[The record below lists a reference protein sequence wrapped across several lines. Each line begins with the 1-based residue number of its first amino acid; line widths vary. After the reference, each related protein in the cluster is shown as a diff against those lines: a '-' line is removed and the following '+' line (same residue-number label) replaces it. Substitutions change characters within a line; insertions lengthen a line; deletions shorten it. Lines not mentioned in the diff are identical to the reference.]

1 MKKYLSKFILMM
13 TTFLVFMS
21 PSLSVIHAEDPA
33 NEFVIVHTND
43 MHGQMDAEVQ
53 ELAYLKAYADSVNA
67 LAIFDAGDASQG
79 LPLNNVSKGAR
90 LGEIMTTI
98 GFDAMAIGNHEFDYD
113 QKTVLGDSDGFFRS
127 SLGIPKLGTNVYFN
141 ASSEFGKAGDSVF
154 ETSKLLTKKLGEDN
168 ISLSVFGLSTPET
181 YVKADPR
188 HSEGIDFQDPLP
200 ALLKELEKEGHNNSD
215 YFVVLTHLGT
225 DKTTK
230 LEWRGDYI
238 AEELSKNEK
247 HADKKF
253 IVIDGHS
260 HSHYKDGQKFGNN
273 VLYGQTGSSLKNF
286 GHITVNLDDF
296 ENSVVKTIPFNIK
309 APDPKD
315 PNKEISVFNPELE
328 KLTPNPDVITQ
339 LTNAALEFEDLT
351 KEVILENLPIR
362 LVGDRDPARLRET
375 NLGNLIADSMYDY
388 ANNTF
393 DTYTDLAVMNGGG
406 IRANIEPG
414 KVTLKEI
421 ITVMPYGNRVV
432 QIDVTGQQ
440 VLDMFEHALNAKLQ
454 VEEGTDTLKL
464 DENGL
469 AQLSSN
475 PAILHASDTVRLE
488 FNPLNEPGSRVQKL
502 EIANPETLSMEP
514 IDLNKTYK
522 LATLEFLA
530 VGGDGFTMLGGARL
544 EGNNDADIFAEHISS
559 GNVVWDDYKDE
570 LSPYRILPKKY
581 VGEEVVED
589 LLELQNEVDELI
601 KDKALYTEE
610 SFAPLDIASVK
621 LNELIAKLSARS
633 SVSVTEDE
641 YNNVVLETRAAINGL
656 EKVKDKPVA
665 PTEKPTEKPVEKPK
679 EKPKDTPSTGLQQ
692 ASVVVPVAIAV
703 VAGIS
708 LVLLRKKKDVK

>member
-1 MKKYLSKFILMM
+1 MKKTVSKFLLML
-13 TTFLVFMS
+13 TAFLVFMS
-21 PSLSVIHAEDPA
+21 PSLSVIQAEEVA

-43 MHGQMDAEVQ
+43 MHGQMDAKVQ

-79 LPLNNVSKGAR
+79 LPLNNITKGAR

-113 QKTVLGDSDGFFRS
+113 QKTVLGLSDGFFKS
-127 SLGIPKLGTNVYFN
+127 SPEIPKLGTNVYFN

-154 ETSKLLTKKLGEDN
+154 ETSKILTKKLGEDN

-200 ALLKELEKEGHNNSD
+200 ALLIELEKEEHKDSD
-215 YFVVLTHLGT
+215 YFVILTHLGT
-225 DKTTK
+225 DETTK
-230 LEWRGDYI
+230 LEWRGNYV
-238 AEELSKNEK
+238 AEELSKNVK

-260 HSHYKDGQKFGNN
+260 HSHYEDGQKFGNN
-273 VLYGQTGSSLKNF
+273 VLYGQTGSSLNNI
-286 GHITVNLDDF
+286 GTMTIDRTDF
-296 ENSVVKTIPFNIK
+296 SNSVIKTVPIK
-309 APDPKD
+309 DGYNLHAGMTSLT
-315 PNKEISVFNPELE
+315 PNKEIIESL
-328 KLTPNPDVITQ
+328 K
-339 LTNAALEFEDLT
+339 NAALEFEDLT

-414 KVTLKEI
+414 IVTLKEV

-454 VEEGTDTLKL
+454 FEDGTETLKL
-464 DENGL
+464 DKNGL

-488 FNPLNEPGSRVQKL
+488 FNPLNDPGSRVQKL
-502 EIANPETLSMEP
+502 EIANPDTLSMEP

-530 VGGDGFTMLGGARL
+530 VGGDGFKMLGGARL
-544 EGNNDADIFAEHISS
+544 EGANDAEIFADYISS
-559 GNVVWDDYKDE
+559 GNVVWEDYNDE
-570 LSPYRILPKKY
+570 VSPYRILPKKY
-581 VGEEVVED
+581 VGVEVVEN
-589 LLELQNEVDELI
+589 LLELQDEVDELF
-601 KDKALYTEE
+601 KEKELYTAE
-610 SFAPLDIASVK
+610 SFAPLELASEK
-621 LNELIAKLSARS
+621 LNNMIGKLSTRS
-633 SVSVTEDE
+633 SVSVTEEE
-641 YNNVVLETRAAINGL
+641 YNSVVLETRAAISGL
-656 EKVKDKPVA
+656 EKVKEEPVA
-665 PTEKPTEKPVEKPK
+665 PTEKPTEKPVEKPI

-708 LVLLRKKKDVK
+708 LVLLRKKKNVK